1 MVTVDQM
8 MIKDIPSKFVPFVL
22 PICEMHN
29 TLTRVAYVRRD
40 PEESKRKLRVLR
52 YCRCEECHK
61 QGIGDIAVINSRV
74 FP

>member
-22 PICEMHN
+22 PICEVHR
-29 TLTRVAYVRRD
+29 TLTRVVNVVKD
-40 PEESKRKLRVLR
+40 PEEEKRKLRVLR
-52 YCRCEECHK
+52 YCRCEECHR

-74 FP
+74 FL